1 LRLGYRP
8 ALDGIRAVAISLV
21 VLGHVAFFLAP
32 AWNGHVI
39 RSGFLGVD
47 LFFVLSGFLI
57 TTLLIERHNR
67 ERHPIGTFWE
77 RRALRLIPAL
87 IVLLAVNLAVAVI
100 FNGSVGNALRSIAV
114 TFTYTT
120 NWAEL
125 GDIQISKYVL
135 HFWSLA
141 IEGQFYLVWPLV
153 LFGLLRLGASLR
165 QVIVVIAGLVVVVIA
180 WRAVLWHGG
189 LEWLRLY
196 LRTDARA
203 DSLLVGAALALL
215 PYDEIGAR
223 IRPATRSLLGF
234 AGLAAVCLC
243 AQVLHPWSD
252 FLYYG
257 GFTVLAFVAAVV
269 TLVALQP
276 GSAVYAVL
284 AWTPLVLLGRISY
297 SLYLWHLPVFIV
309 MADNTDSWPV
319 PARVV
324 VGVGTA
330 LLLATASYV
339 FVERP
344 ALRLKSRLGRRRS
357 ARPGEKA
364 SLSTATAAS
373 TTSTGSAASR

>member
-1 LRLGYRP
+1 LGLGYRP

-32 AWNGHVI
+32 AWNGRVA

-57 TTLLIERHNR
+57 TTLLLERHNR

-77 RRALRLIPAL
+77 RRALRLLPAL
-87 IVLLAVNLAVAVI
+87 IVLLGVNLLAAV
-100 FNGSVGNALRSIAV
+100 FFEPSVADALRSIVVAL
-114 TFTYTT
+114 TYTT

-125 GDIQISKYVL
+125 HDIQISQYVL

-153 LFGLLRLGASLR
+153 LFGLLRLGASSR
-165 QVIVVIAGLVVVVIA
+165 QVLAVIAVLVIA
-180 WRAVLWHGG
+180 VIVWRAVLWEGG

-196 LRTDARA
+196 LRTDARF

-223 IRPATRSLLGF
+223 IPPAARSLLGF
-234 AGLAAVCLC
+234 AGLAAFCVC
-243 AQVLHPWSD
+243 AQVLHPWSG
-252 FLYYG
+252 FLYLG
-257 GFTVLAFVAAVV
+257 GFTLLAVVAAVV

-276 GSAVYAVL
+276 SSALYAVL
-284 AWTPLVLLGRISY
+284 ACTPMVLLGRISY
-297 SLYLWHLPVFIV
+297 SLYLWHLPLFIFL
-309 MADNTDSWPV
+309 ADNTQSWPV
-319 PARVV
+319 PVRVV
-324 VGVGTA
+324 VGVAGA

-344 ALRLKSRLGRRRS
+344 ALRLKSRLGRKRS
-357 ARPGEKA
+357 ARPSEKT
-364 SLSTATAAS
+364 SFSTATAAS